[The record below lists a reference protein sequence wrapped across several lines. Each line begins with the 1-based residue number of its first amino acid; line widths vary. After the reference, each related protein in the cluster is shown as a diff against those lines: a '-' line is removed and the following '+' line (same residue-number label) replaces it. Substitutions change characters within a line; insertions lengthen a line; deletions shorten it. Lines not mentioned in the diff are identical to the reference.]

1 MCDYRKSISHQFTQQ
16 HVIDSAN
23 YLSELCHGLASESG
37 WWQEG
42 DKENPLSIPS
52 KLALV
57 HSEVSE
63 AMEAHRKDLN
73 DDHLPNRKGFEVEL
87 ADAVIRIMDLAGA
100 YDLDLGGAIAEKL
113 IYNTQREDHKIEN
126 RVKENGKT
134 Y

>member
-1 MCDYRKSISHQFTQQ
+1 MCNYRESINHQFTQQ
-16 HVIDSAN
+16 LVTDSTN
-23 YLSELCHGLASESG
+23 YLSELCHGLANESG

-63 AMEAHRKDLN
+63 AMEAHRKNLN

-113 IYNTQREDHKIEN
+113 IYNTQREDHKLEN
-126 RVKENGKT
+126 RAKPNGKD

>member
-1 MCDYRKSISHQFTQQ
+1 MSH
-16 HVIDSAN
+16 
-23 YLSELCHGLASESG
+23 G

-63 AMEAHRKDLN
+63 AMEAHRKDLH

-113 IYNTQREDHKIEN
+113 IYNTQREDHKLEN
-126 RVKENGKT
+126 RAKQNGKT